1 MTCTNRK
8 NCLYLSR
15 RDIDV
20 HDPRVDQPTW
30 IYLCTIELFLE
41 ENRGGGGRA
50 LVRRPVRFR
59 NVRQQAK
66 TLVHQPSRITRMA
79 NDGAQLI
86 LGICRAFCL

>member
-41 ENRGGGGRA
+41 ENRGGGGA
-50 LVRRPVRFR
+50 CVGE
-59 NVRQQAK
+59 K
-66 TLVHQPSRITRMA
+66 TSSIQKCEATGKNPCPPAVQNHE
-79 NDGAQLI
+79 DGE
-86 LGICRAFCL
+86 